1 MNQKNNI
8 EEGIDA
14 VFLPGKIHG
23 CEDQIYIIYLNP
35 QACEGKGC
43 FEIEII
49 DYERIL
55 RLNEEVSGNAE
66 VFFDKLPDLFHGE
79 WQYCNFGSES
89 FDGYVE
95 DYFNAD
101 FIVGRD
107 GNIEDELDFIVD
119 WARKRQN
126 AI

>member
-35 QACEGKGC
+35 QACGGKGC

-55 RLNEEVSGNAE
+55 RLNEEVCGNAE
-66 VFFDKLPDLFHGE
+66 AFFDKLPDLFHGE
-79 WQYCNFGSES
+79 WRYCNFGSEN

>member
-35 QACEGKGC
+35 QACGGKGC

-55 RLNEEVSGNAE
+55 RLNEEVCGNAE
-66 VFFDKLPDLFHGE
+66 AFFDKLPDLFHGE
-79 WQYCNFGSES
+79 WRYCNFGTDDFNSYIDEYS
-89 FDGYVE
+89 
-95 DYFNAD
+95 NAD

-107 GNIEDELDFIVD
+107 GRIEEELIFIVD

-126 AI
+126 DI

>member
-35 QACEGKGC
+35 QACGGKGC

-55 RLNEEVSGNAE
+55 RLNEEVCGNAE
-66 VFFDKLPDLFHGE
+66 AFFDKLPDLFHGE
-79 WQYCNFGSES
+79 WRYCNFGTDDFNSYIDE
-89 FDGYVE
+89 
-95 DYFNAD
+95 YFNAD

-107 GNIEDELDFIVD
+107 GRIEEELIFIVD

>member
-35 QACEGKGC
+35 QACGGKGC

-55 RLNEEVSGNAE
+55 RLNEEVCGNAE
-66 VFFDKLPDLFHGE
+66 AFFDKLPDLFHGE
-79 WQYCNFGSES
+79 WRYCNFGSES
-89 FDGYVE
+89 FDGSVE

-107 GNIEDELDFIVD
+107 GNIEDELNFIVD

>member
-1 MNQKNNI
+1 MNQNFNI

-35 QACEGKGC
+35 QACGGKGC

-55 RLNEEVSGNAE
+55 RLNEEVCGNAE
-66 VFFDKLPDLFHGE
+66 AFFDKLPDLFHGE
-79 WQYCNFGSES
+79 WRYCNFGTDDFNSYIDE
-89 FDGYVE
+89 
-95 DYFNAD
+95 YFNAD

-107 GNIEDELDFIVD
+107 GRIEEELIFIVD

-126 AI
+126 DI

>member
-23 CEDQIYIIYLNP
+23 CEDQIYIINLNP

-43 FEIEII
+43 FENEII

-55 RLNEEVSGNAE
+55 RLNEEVCGNAE
-66 VFFDKLPDLFHGE
+66 AFFDKLPDLFHGE
-79 WQYCNFGSES
+79 WRYCNFGSES
-89 FDGYVE
+89 FDDYVE

>member
-1 MNQKNNI
+1 MNQNFNI

-23 CEDQIYIIYLNP
+23 CEDQIYITYLNP

-55 RLNEEVSGNAE
+55 RLNEEVCGNAE
-66 VFFDKLPDLFHGE
+66 AFFDKLPDLFHGE
-79 WQYCNFGSES
+79 WRYCNFGTDDFNSYIDE
-89 FDGYVE
+89 
-95 DYFNAD
+95 YFNAD

-107 GNIEDELDFIVD
+107 GSIEEELIFIVD

-126 AI
+126 DI

>member
-1 MNQKNNI
+1 MNQNFNI

-35 QACEGKGC
+35 QAYEGKGC

-55 RLNEEVSGNAE
+55 RLNEEVCGNAE
-66 VFFDKLPDLFHGE
+66 AFFDKLPDLFHGE
-79 WQYCNFGSES
+79 WRYCNFGSES

-126 AI
+126 NI

>member
-35 QACEGKGC
+35 QACGGKGC

-55 RLNEEVSGNAE
+55 RLNEEVCGNAE
-66 VFFDKLPDLFHGE
+66 AFFDKLPDLFHGE
-79 WQYCNFGSES
+79 WRYCNFGTDDFNSYIDE
-89 FDGYVE
+89 
-95 DYFNAD
+95 YFNAD

-107 GNIEDELDFIVD
+107 GRIEEELIFIVD

-126 AI
+126 DI

>member
-1 MNQKNNI
+1 MNQNFNI

-55 RLNEEVSGNAE
+55 RLNEEVCGNAE
-66 VFFDKLPDLFHGE
+66 AFFDKLPDLFHGE
-79 WQYCNFGSES
+79 WRYCNFGTDDFNSYIDE
-89 FDGYVE
+89 
-95 DYFNAD
+95 YFNAD

-107 GNIEDELDFIVD
+107 GRIEEELIFIVD